1 MGESKRQARLAI
13 CFLISAAPR
22 LSMTKSTLL
31 DPFSSVAVVGPKAA
45 IPSTSA
51 GGTPLRVWVGLL
63 AILVVGM
70 ALRIAPWHG
79 YPWIG
84 FDENLYKAYVEK
96 LDARGVGDYPAIAEE
111 YIVRQHATEKAFLP
125 PTRFLYIF
133 CSATWR
139 AAFYGDAPYQAVKTV
154 EDVKSD
160 PTLKS
165 LRAIS
170 TLASCLTL
178 LVAAVFARRLAGD
191 RAMLG
196 VTALLAC
203 APTQLHM
210 AQHGLIDG
218 FFAFWA
224 LSALWLLWE
233 NLQLPDDP
241 RWLAAYTV
249 CLALLVLTKE
259 NAAFAMCAL
268 CGTTLLAHFAGW
280 GRVTRKLVLVTIA
293 GPTLGLAILVT
304 LAGGIDVFFVTYKL
318 LVIKAHGLKYAIATG
333 DGPWFRYLVDL
344 LLASPLTLLLAVGA
358 ALQLRKTHAPLL
370 FATAFI
376 ACSYVV
382 MCNVKYGMNLR
393 YANMWDMP
401 LRLLAFTQ
409 VGWIAE
415 RFPARRANL
424 ALGLFI
430 GGLCLFDLHQYQVL
444 FVNFDRD
451 YEMITSNLMQALKIL
466 NFMAL
471 D

>member
-1 MGESKRQARLAI
+1 MTNTSTMKLALDSTPDAPA
-13 CFLISAAPR
+13 FAAPKTEVER
-22 LSMTKSTLL
+22 AATPISTWLALL
-31 DPFSSVAVVGPKAA
+31 VILAVGF
-45 IPSTSA
+45 
-51 GGTPLRVWVGLL
+51 
-63 AILVVGM
+63 

-79 YPWIG
+79 YQWIG

-96 LDARGVGDYPAIAEE
+96 LDAKGLGAYPDIAEE
-111 YIVRQHATEKAFLP
+111 YIVRQHATAKAFLP

-133 CSATWR
+133 FGATWR
-139 AAFYGDAPYQAVKTV
+139 AAFFGDAPYQAIKTV
-154 EDVKSD
+154 EDVKRD

-170 TLASCLTL
+170 TLAACLTL
-178 LVAAVFARRLAGD
+178 LVAAAFARRLGGD

-224 LSALWLLWE
+224 LTSLWLLWE
-233 NLQLPDDP
+233 NLQSPDNP
-241 RWLAAYTV
+241 RWLTAYAF
-249 CLALLVLTKE
+249 CLGLMVLTKE
-259 NAAFAMCAL
+259 NAAFAMVGL
-268 CGTTLLAHFAGW
+268 CVATALAHFAGW
-280 GRVTRKLVLVTIA
+280 GRVSRKLLLITVA
-293 GPTLGLAILVT
+293 GPTFGFALLVT
-304 LAGGIDVFFVTYKL
+304 LAGGIDVFYATYKL
-318 LVIKAHGLKYAIATG
+318 LVIKAQGLRYAIATG

-344 LLASPLTLLLAVGA
+344 LLASPLTLLLAVAA
-358 ALQLRKTHAPLL
+358 ALQLRKAHAPLL
-370 FATAFI
+370 YLVAFI
-376 ACSYVV
+376 AGSYLI

-401 LRLLAFTQ
+401 LRMLAFTQ

-415 RFPARRANL
+415 RFPARRVNL
-424 ALGLFI
+424 VLGLCI
-430 GGLCLFDLHQYQVL
+430 AGLCLFDLHQYQVL
-444 FVNFDRD
+444 FVTFDRD

-466 NFMAL
+466 KFMPL

>member
-1 MGESKRQARLAI
+1 
-13 CFLISAAPR
+13 
-22 LSMTKSTLL
+22 MTKSTTL
-31 DPFSSVAVVGPKAA
+31 DPFASISPLAPGADESPSALA
-45 IPSTSA
+45 PQIPST
-51 GGTPLRVWVGLL
+51 PLRTWLALL
-63 AILVVGM
+63 AILIVGIT
-70 ALRIAPWHG
+70 LRILPWHG
-79 YPWIG
+79 YQWIG
-84 FDENLYKAYVEK
+84 FDENLYKGYVEK
-96 LDARGVGDYPAIAEE
+96 LDARGLGDYPEIAEE
-111 YIVRQHATEKAFLP
+111 YIVRQHATGKAFLP

-139 AAFYGDAPYQAVKTV
+139 AAFFDDAPYQPVKTM
-154 EDVKSD
+154 EDVKRD

-170 TLASCLTL
+170 TLATCLAL
-178 LVAAVFARRLAGD
+178 FVAAAFARRLCGD

-224 LSALWLLWE
+224 LTSLWLLWE
-233 NLQLPDDP
+233 NLQSPDNP

-249 CLALLVLTKE
+249 CLALMVLTKE
-259 NAAFAMCAL
+259 NAAFVMIGL
-268 CGTTLLAHFAGW
+268 CGTTVLAHFAGW
-280 GRVTRKLVLVTIA
+280 GRVTRKLVLLTIA
-293 GPTLGLAILVT
+293 GPALGLAILVT
-304 LAGGIDVFFVTYKL
+304 LAGGIDVFYATYKL
-318 LVIKAHGLKYAIATG
+318 LVIKAQGLRYAIATG

-344 LLASPLTLLLAVGA
+344 LLASPLILLLAVGA
-358 ALQLRKTHAPLL
+358 ALQLRKTHAPQL
-370 FATAFI
+370 FLVAFI
-376 ACSYVV
+376 ACSYVL

-401 LRLLAFTQ
+401 LRLLALTQ
-409 VGWIAE
+409 VGWIAA
-415 RFPARRANL
+415 RFPARRVNL
-424 ALGLFI
+424 VLGLFVA
-430 GGLCLFDLHQYQVL
+430 GLCLFDLHQYQVL

-466 NFMAL
+466 KFMPL